1 MKAVQEVLKVIDE
14 KELIDNYLA
23 TYPISI
29 DDFDE
34 NITIG
39 EAKKYVICRLKQYI
53 ADLKTMKIKSGDNQG
68 IFFISRK
75 IEDET
80 GDTVTNLVFINDL
93 RKHGVQAESYAFKF
107 TAQPK
112 IMSWC

>member
-34 NITIG
+34 NITVG
-39 EAKKYVICRLKQYI
+39 EVRKYSIDCL
-53 ADLKTMKIKSGDNQG
+53 SN
-68 IFFISRK
+68 
-75 IEDET
+75 ED
-80 GDTVTNLVFINDL
+80 
-93 RKHGVQAESYAFKF
+93 
-107 TAQPK
+107 
-112 IMSWC
+112 